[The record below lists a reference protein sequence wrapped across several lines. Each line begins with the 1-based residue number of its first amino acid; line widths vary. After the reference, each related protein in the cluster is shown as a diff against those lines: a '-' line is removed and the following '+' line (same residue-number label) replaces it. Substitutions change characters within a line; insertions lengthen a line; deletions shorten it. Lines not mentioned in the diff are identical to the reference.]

1 MANTGTLAAA
11 RQRKSQC
18 LAEDKAKGI
27 TVSTKSS
34 SPLSTVLSL
43 SDSEQPLHFPDS
55 PTTMATPSDDDLPSS
70 IPLPP
75 TGSKR
80 KSGTGVLSDDES
92 DFAPEPAK
100 KKRGRR
106 LMGQSDSEVEEVVQK
121 PPRKKPGPKP
131 KPKAAAKAK
140 PAKKREA
147 LISDAESIEMVE
159 KEKTGPTM
167 YAHATSEG
175 SQRLSIETTISFE
188 DALELIHETIG
199 CVSVVQKPTLAYKL
213 STAIQKSAT
222 INLRTEKD
230 WGGLVTD
237 VTAKAKTQKDVSVVI
252 SVFPDNYML
261 SLRAMTKKKPAAPT
275 KKKGKMTIMDL
286 NNDDSAG
293 EDDDDEGVADA
304 EKKAM
309 AELDA
314 EYRKCMRYGPTY
326 VCKIDRSGTHIHLS
340 FNQRRTW
347 AVSLACRTNN
357 VTKTTPPQGDLFT
370 MFHRKAKDG
379 PVPGAAGPPAQ
390 YNPYFPYPM
399 PPLFGGSLPGY
410 HPHPPAAPQL
420 PSSSAIH
427 PQLLS
432 DPPEEDVSYPSITD
446 FVARLIL
453 VVPQREGLRS
463 VGETLDS
470 LHFYQ
475 IDEIVALTVDELG
488 TERFGFVVPG
498 DATYL
503 LDKVRREVKRLEK
516 MARRAHR
523 S

>member
-11 RQRKSQC
+11 RERKSQR
-18 LAEDKAKGI
+18 LAGGKAKGI
-27 TVSTKSS
+27 AVPAKSS
-34 SPLSTVLSL
+34 SPVLSL

-55 PTTMATPSDDDLPSS
+55 PTPMATPSDDDELPSS

-80 KSGTGVLSDDES
+80 KSGSGVLSDAS
-92 DFAPEPAK
+92 DSAPEPVK
-100 KKRGRR
+100 KKRGRPPKA
-106 LMGQSDSEVEEVVQK
+106 QSDSEVVEK
-121 PPRKKPGPKP
+121 RPKKKPGPKP
-131 KPKAAAKAK
+131 KPKAKAARKRKA
-140 PAKKREA
+140 PV
-147 LISDAESIEMVE
+147 SDAESVEMVE
-159 KEKTGPTM
+159 KEKTAPPSVVLM
-167 YAHATSEG
+167 VPEATSEG
-175 SQRLSIETTISFE
+175 SQRLSIETTMSFE
-188 DALELIHETIG
+188 DVLELIHETIG

-213 STAIQKSAT
+213 STVGQKSAA
-222 INLRTEKD
+222 INLRTEND

-237 VTAKAKTQKDVSVVI
+237 VTAKAKTKKD
-252 SVFPDNYML
+252 YML
-261 SLRAMTKKKPAAPT
+261 SLRATIKKKKSAATT
-275 KKKGKMTIMDL
+275 KKKGKMAIMDL
-286 NNDDSAG
+286 NNDDSAE
-293 EDDDDEGVADA
+293 EDDDDEGVADG

-314 EYRKCMRYGPTY
+314 EYRKCMRCGPTY
-326 VCKIDRSGTHIHLS
+326 VCKIDRSGAHIHLS
-340 FNQRRTW
+340 FNQRRAW
-347 AVSLACRTNN
+347 AVSLACGTNN

-370 MFHRKAKDG
+370 MFHRKA
-379 PVPGAAGPPAQ
+379 PAAGPAEPPAQ
-390 YNPYFPYPM
+390 FNPYYPYPM

-420 PSSSAIH
+420 PSGSAIH
-427 PQLLS
+427 PQLSS

-446 FVARLIL
+446 FVATLIRA
-453 VVPQREGLRS
+453 VPQREGLRS

-475 IDEIVALTVDELG
+475 INEIVALTVDELG

-503 LDKVRREVKRLEK
+503 LDKARREVKRLDK
-516 MARRAHR
+516 VARRAHR

>member
-1 MANTGTLAAA
+1 MANAGTLAAA
-11 RQRKSQC
+11 RQCKSQR

-80 KSGTGVLSDDES
+80 KSGSGVLSDDES
-92 DFAPEPAK
+92 DFAPEPARK
-100 KKRGRR
+100 KCGHW

-121 PPRKKPGPKP
+121 PPKKPGPKP
-131 KPKAAAKAK
+131 KSKVAAKAK
-140 PAKKREA
+140 PAKKRKA
-147 LISDAESIEMVE
+147 LLSDTESVEMVE
-159 KEKTGPTM
+159 KEKPAPSVVLM
-167 YAHATSEG
+167 VPEATSEG
-175 SQRLSIETTISFE
+175 SQCLSIKTTILFE
-188 DALELIHETIG
+188 DALKLIHETIG
-199 CVSVVQKPTLAYKL
+199 CVSVVQKPTL
-213 STAIQKSAT
+213 
-222 INLRTEKD
+222 TERL
-230 WGGLVTD
+230 GGLVTD
-237 VTAKAKTQKDVSVVI
+237 VTAKAKTKKDVSIVI

-261 SLRAMTKKKPAAPT
+261 SLCAMTKKKPAAPT

-293 EDDDDEGVADA
+293 EDDNDEGVADA

-309 AELDA
+309 AELNA
-314 EYRKCMRYGPTY
+314 EYCKCMRCGPTY

-340 FNQRRTW
+340 FNQHRAW

-357 VTKTTPPQGDLFT
+357 VTKTTPLQGDLFT

-379 PVPGAAGPPAQ
+379 PVLGVVGPPAQ
-390 YNPYFPYPM
+390 YNPYFPYTM

-427 PQLLS
+427 PQLSS
-432 DPPEEDVSYPSITD
+432 DLPEEDVSYPSITD

-453 VVPQREGLRS
+453 AVPQREGLCS

-503 LDKVRREVKRLEK
+503 LDKVRREVKQLDK
-516 MARRAHR
+516 MARHARR